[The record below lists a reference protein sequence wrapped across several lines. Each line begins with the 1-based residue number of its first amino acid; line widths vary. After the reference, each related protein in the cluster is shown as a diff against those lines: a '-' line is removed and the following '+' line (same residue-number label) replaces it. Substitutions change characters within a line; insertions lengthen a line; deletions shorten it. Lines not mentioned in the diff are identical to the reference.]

1 MRRRGSCSCEC
12 VVPVD
17 VLRRRAAERDRDPH
31 RVSDASL
38 EVVLREAQRWEALDE
53 VPAERHLLVRSD
65 RPVGRILQDLAD
77 LLDRRLGETGR

>member
-1 MRRRGSCSCEC
+1 M
-12 VVPVD
+12 D
-17 VLRRRAAERDRDPH
+17 VLRRRAGERERDPH